1 MSKIMELTTS
11 SNNAAKLE
19 EISPLMEVGHKLE
32 LIKVMTK
39 MTVQMMKVMSR
50 KMIAMRK
57 RIASHSIAITFRE
70 QVMVVGL
77 KTTKTG
83 EIIMHLAKT
92 KIIDSSFNTNTNQVR
107 SLITYQNFID
117 GGNSNSFTTTST

>member
-1 MSKIMELTTS
+1 MLRIMELTTS

-19 EISPLMEVGHKLE
+19 GIFPLMEVGHKLE

-39 MTVQMMKVMSR
+39 MIVQMKKVMSM
-50 KMIAMRK
+50 KMIVMRK

-70 QVMVVGL
+70 QAMVEGL

-83 EIIMHLAKT
+83 EILMLLAKT
-92 KIIDSSFNTNTNQVR
+92 KIMDFSFNTNQVR

-117 GGNSNSFTTTST
+117 GGN